1 MHVCALR
8 GNVRSSVMDEQ
19 SRPSWTDH
27 LSPVGLH
34 YFAGVVENAED
45 LIERHKVLSAL
56 LEREAPPR
64 KLTLVPLVAKKIMMK
79 QLQPRYL
86 LQFKVGANVDENFIP
101 PSVNTCTKVVVKKHK
116 LCE

>member
-1 MHVCALR
+1 MRMHVCALR

-45 LIERHKVLSAL
+45 LIERHKVATQCSFGTRSSTKKAHPCTAGGK
-56 LEREAPPR
+56 ENHDEAATA
-64 KLTLVPLVAKKIMMK
+64 KVLVTVQSWCK
-79 QLQPRYL
+79 
-86 LQFKVGANVDENFIP
+86 
-101 PSVNTCTKVVVKKHK
+101 C
-116 LCE
+116 

>member
-1 MHVCALR
+1 MHMCALR

-45 LIERHKVLSAL
+45 LIERHKVATQCSFGTRSSTKKAHPCT
-56 LEREAPPR
+56 A
-64 KLTLVPLVAKKIMMK
+64 VAKKIMMK

-86 LQFKVGANVDENFIP
+86 LQFKVGANVDENLY
-101 PSVNTCTKVVVKKHK
+101 HH
-116 LCE
+116 L